1 MRALLTALA
10 GDVAASIERPAE
22 PRVVMDAFCAAMGR
36 RVGRPV
42 RLEFRAF
49 PDEIPVSGLRL
60 DFGEESVIVVEER
73 MPPESRLVILGHELY
88 HEEKGDIGHR
98 SAAVALSARGAAEGG
113 TDDTAGLLRC
123 ALEGVLG
130 TPALHGAVAARAHS
144 ADAREVDA
152 ETFGLLFGHEV
163 RTWMTGRY
171 ARGPVSAATVE
182 GRINLSMGDR
192 GGRLL

>member
-1 MRALLTALA
+1 
-10 GDVAASIERPAE
+10 
-22 PRVVMDAFCAAMGR
+22 
-36 RVGRPV
+36 
-42 RLEFRAF
+42 
-49 PDEIPVSGLRL
+49 
-60 DFGEESVIVVEER
+60 

-88 HEEKGDIGHR
+88 HEEKGDIGHH
-98 SAAVALSARGAAEGG
+98 SAAVAMAARGFTDGVPADAA
-113 TDDTAGLLRC
+113 DLLQC

-130 TPALHGAVAARAHS
+130 TPPPHGAVAARAHS